1 MSMTVSEALAVLE
14 AYCNRA
20 EERDRNHANRIIGCV
35 KANGR
40 VLPWMETEIRYLK
53 VGNVRG
59 GGVAVCAGGMAAEA
73 AYNGCGSEEDIS
85 FGHAV
90 ANYERR

>member
-1 MSMTVSEALAVLE
+1 
-14 AYCNRA
+14 
-20 EERDRNHANRIIGCV
+20 
-35 KANGR
+35 
-40 VLPWMETEIRYLK
+40 METEIRYLK

>member
-1 MSMTVSEALAVLE
+1 MTISEALAVLE

-20 EERDRNHANRIIGCV
+20 EERDRNHAKRILECV

-40 VLPWMETEIRYLK
+40 VLPWMETEIKYLK

-73 AYNGCGSEEDIS
+73 AYNGGGSEEDIS
-85 FGHAV
+85 FGQAV
-90 ANYERR
+90 ANYERG